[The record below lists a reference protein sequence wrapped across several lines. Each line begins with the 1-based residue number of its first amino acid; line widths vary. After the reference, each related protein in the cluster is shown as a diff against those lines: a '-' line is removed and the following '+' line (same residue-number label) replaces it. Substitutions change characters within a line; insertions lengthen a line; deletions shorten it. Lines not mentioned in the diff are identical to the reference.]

1 MTATAS
7 IRATGRRA
15 PAGHWLP
22 WLLGA
27 ATVALEIGYP
37 LVSGRTRDLLTM
49 VTVGVF
55 FLASSAHALAWRG
68 LRWTAVLIALTAGGG
83 FLVEAVGTR
92 TGQPFGHYSYAGTLG
107 ARLAGVPLVIPLAWT
122 MMAYPALLA
131 ARRLTASATARAL
144 VGGWA
149 LASWDLFLDPQMVDA
164 GHWRWSLIGAALPGV
179 SDVPLSNFVGWVLAA
194 VVLMAALGRLLP
206 DRRPRAATDPDPM
219 SGPAG
224 ARSSRSRD
232 LDHPGATSDDRVPHA
247 LYLWTWASS
256 VLANLAFFGRPA
268 VAAWGGL
275 GMGLVAVPLALVLR
289 RRR

>member
-1 MTATAS
+1 MTAPAS
-7 IRATGRRA
+7 MRAIGRRA
-15 PAGHWLP
+15 TAGHWLP

-27 ATVALEIGYP
+27 ATVVLEIGYP

-55 FLASSAHALAWRG
+55 FLASSAHALEWRG
-68 LRWTAVLIALTAGGG
+68 LRWTAVLVAVTAGSG

-92 TGQPFGHYSYAGTLG
+92 TGQPFGDYAYAGTLG

-122 MMAYPALLA
+122 MMAYPALHA
-131 ARRLTASATARAL
+131 ARRLTDSAWARAL

-164 GHWRWSLIGAALPGV
+164 GHWRWSHVGAALPGV
-179 SDVPLSNFVGWVLAA
+179 PDVPLSNFAGWVLAA
-194 VVLMAALGRLLP
+194 VVLMAVLGRLLP
-206 DRRPRAATDPDPM
+206 DRRQGD
-219 SGPAG
+219 
-224 ARSSRSRD
+224 D
-232 LDHPGATSDDRVPHA
+232 LMPHT

-256 VLANLAFFGRPA
+256 VLSNLAFFGRPA